1 MFANRPSLKKY
12 ICIPQVKCAGRIVF
26 THLAGCFFAP
36 GYKALGRACE
46 HGVWGHSVFLNVS
59 RLVSSA
65 EAADKLDFFGE
76 INFCW

>member
-1 MFANRPSLKKY
+1 MR
-12 ICIPQVKCAGRIVF
+12 ICIPQEKCIREDHVSMYL
-26 THLAGCFFAP
+26 TGCFFAP
-36 GYKALGRACE
+36 EYKALGRACE